1 MRRQYIPAVDNPPE
15 TVYNIRAYR
24 LPGGLFL
31 SYLTYIFP
39 IAAALCVIYMAWRWM
54 PIFAD
59 PFEDAREDV
68 PPDEGVETPKRARK
82 ALSFSSPEGRIT
94 RRDALIALV
103 ITLVYAAAAFTGLGR
118 TSSPQSFC
126 KFTERGRYVDIALPE
141 ETVVTKIRYFCGLHT
156 GRYSVQ
162 LSQDG
167 ETWTDAGS
175 LEQSYTEIFKW
186 MDSTEEDYTP
196 GSARYVRL
204 IASDELWLG
213 EIALYGADGE
223 RIDASLLEY
232 DAGCAPLFDE
242 QDTVPEEISYLN
254 STYFD
259 EIYHARTAVE
269 QIEGVY
275 PYEITHPPLGKLIIA
290 AGIQLLGLTPFGW
303 RFAGTLFGALML
315 PILYS
320 FLKRMLRSTSVAACG
335 TVIFAFDFMH
345 FVQTRIAT
353 IDTYAVFFILLMYLF
368 MWRFVSGGKWRYL
381 ALSGLFFGL
390 GAASKWTCIYA
401 GAGLAVIWLI
411 YWITRRRRE
420 GFWRDFIL
428 NCLFCLVFFVALPLA
443 IYYASYY
450 FYGTARGLGG
460 GVGMFFTRDYF
471 DIVWDNQVY
480 MWEYHSD
487 LVAEH
492 PYSSR
497 WYQWLVDA
505 RPILYYLERF
515 DDGTKSAFGAFM
527 NPVFCW
533 AGLLAVVANAILA
546 VKDRDGRALFIVTG
560 YLAQLLPWV
569 LVTRLTFAYH
579 YFPCEVFMLL
589 ALCNV
594 FTRLRERQPWTAN
607 RQMYVFTA
615 ACVLLFI
622 AFYPVLTGVRTP
634 TWYTTGFLKWFPSWP
649 F

>member
-1 MRRQYIPAVDNPPE
+1 M
-15 TVYNIRAYR
+15 
-24 LPGGLFL
+24 

-39 IAAALCVIYMAWRWM
+39 IAAALCVIWMAWRWM
-54 PIFAD
+54 PIFS
-59 PFEDAREDV
+59 
-68 PPDEGVETPKRARK
+68 G
-82 ALSFSSPEGRIT
+82 SPEPGPDGETVRRSPFSFGAAAGGVT
-94 RRDALIALV
+94 RRDAVLALI
-103 ITLVYAAAAFTGLGR
+103 ITLAYSAAAFTGLGN

-141 ETVVTKIRYFCGLHT
+141 ETEVGMIRYYCGLHT
-156 GRYSVQ
+156 GNYTVQ
-162 LSQDG
+162 FSTDG
-167 ETWTDAGS
+167 ENWSDAGI

-186 MDSTEEDYTP
+186 MDSTEEDFTP
-196 GSARYVRL
+196 GRARYIRL

-213 EIALYGADGE
+213 ELAVYDADGE
-223 RIDASLLEY
+223 RLDAAEFAY

-242 QDTVPEEISYLN
+242 QELVPTGISYLN

-259 EIYHARTAVE
+259 EIYHVRTAVE
-269 QIEGVY
+269 HIENVY

-290 AGIQLLGLTPFGW
+290 AGIELWGLTPFGW

-315 PILYS
+315 PILYV
-320 FLKRMLRSTSVAACG
+320 FLKRMFRSTAVAACG

-381 ALSGLFFGL
+381 ALSGVAFGL

-411 YWITRRRRE
+411 YWITQRRRE
-420 GFWRDFIL
+420 GFWRDFIS
-428 NCLFCLVFFVALPLA
+428 NCAFCLVFFVAVPCA
-443 IYYASYY
+443 IYYMSYY
-450 FYGTARGLGG
+450 FYGTARGLEGG
-460 GVGMFFTRDYF
+460 AGMFFTRDYAE
-471 DIVWDNQVY
+471 IVWDNQVY

-515 DDGTKSAFGAFM
+515 DDGTKMAFGAFM
-527 NPVFCW
+527 NPIFCW
-533 AGLLAVVANAILA
+533 AGLLAVIANAILA
-546 VKDRDGRALFIVTG
+546 VKDRDGRSLFIVIG

-579 YFPCEVFMLL
+579 YFPSEVFMLL

-594 FTRLRERQPWTAN
+594 FSRLHEREPREA
-607 RQMYVFTA
+607 RLQMYAFTA
-615 ACVLLFI
+615 ACVVLFA